1 MVMEETCVLVPMPPE
16 EGFAR
21 FSTPGL
27 WGSGCEEGVGRIVRL
42 WERVVH
48 VSEAMEGG

>member
-1 MVMEETCVLVPMPPE
+1 MCVGAHAAPK

-42 WERVVH
+42 WERVVR
-48 VSEAMEGG
+48 VSEAMEQG